1 MSRFRILEMDTLME
15 RNESGA
21 GRNVSTIL
29 DEIESLCFRLRELT
43 AHLYAMPGKSAVEDG
58 NTEQNFDP
66 LLQRFEHFAQQR
78 AETQEKLQRTAP
90 QNSSAKTDMAVTGR
104 SVEEHWAV
112 CLQEFIADWGMMK
125 DTDARSPRTPRCMT
139 QSRSQRGHH
148 TATAMVTKHTARG
161 TFMRML
167 RTHSGNLSYIPNQ
180 SRGLNL
186 PEYDGGVG
194 AQNEARI
201 MKPEGSNG
209 EHSVLW
215 KGPKPVNQ
223 ELVMR
228 RRLVTMTR
236 HPEQIDHRVGHSP
249 DDQEWIDNSKPSSD
263 QHQTSRQASL
273 ALDNMAAQY
282 ALARRS
288 WRSSYESAAGSLLPP
303 LGELSGANG
312 PVQSSVYENH
322 TDDDTA
328 REPPSAS
335 TRPELC
341 SPVSTAAP
349 AEPHPPPLSSC
360 SLP

>member
-1 MSRFRILEMDTLME
+1 MVENKALPQEREEIAIMTLIGEVKATYSSTELFCQDRHGSHRTE
-15 RNESGA
+15 RRGA
-21 GRNVSTIL
+21 LG
-29 DEIESLCFRLRELT
+29 
-43 AHLYAMPGKSAVEDG
+43 
-58 NTEQNFDP
+58 
-66 LLQRFEHFAQQR
+66 
-78 AETQEKLQRTAP
+78 
-90 QNSSAKTDMAVTGR
+90 
-104 SVEEHWAV
+104 
-112 CLQEFIADWGMMK
+112 DWGLMK
-125 DTDARSPRTPRCMT
+125 DTDARSPGDSEM
-139 QSRSQRGHH
+139 HD
-148 TATAMVTKHTARG
+148 AVTKPTRSSHRD
-161 TFMRML
+161 
-167 RTHSGNLSYIPNQ
+167 GNGDEAHGAGHLHENVEDPFRQSL

-194 AQNEARI
+194 AQNETWI

-209 EHSVLW
+209 ERSVLW

-228 RRLVTMTR
+228 RRLVTMKR
-236 HPEQIDHRVGHSP
+236 HPEQIDHRVGHSL

-273 ALDNMAAQY
+273 APDNMAAQY

-303 LGELSGANG
+303 LGELSGANE

-335 TRPELC
+335 PRPELC
-341 SPVSTAAP
+341 SPVSSAAP